1 MQSDDPRLR
10 DWVAGRLAPA
20 AAAEVERIVRGSA
33 ELTRV
38 VDELRAAAG
47 GAAEDDVEVAAEWRQ
62 IERERIAAE
71 RAEAREDVESLA
83 RDAAAG
89 RRVTNWPLVAMV
101 AALVAGVVLAVLVNG
116 RIDAARKQQ
125 AAAVDASG
133 REAAFLEPA
142 GSGSDEGPAGPG
154 QLPTISAADAPP
166 EGLGV
171 RLRLRDERSRLL
183 LEDLLAGSELRI
195 GGDEEGDEAVPER
208 LTARGVPAAVDALL
222 AALARRSDHFS
233 MEPFAVQ
240 AAPPA
245 PGAAAG
251 TVRLVLE
258 ILDEPAPTPAGGAEE
273 PLTGQQ

>member
-38 VDELRAAAG
+38 VDELRAAA
-47 GAAEDDVEVAAEWRQ
+47 EDDVEVAAEWRQ

-83 RDAAAG
+83 RDAAAAG
-89 RRVTNWPLVAMV
+89 RRITNWPLVAMV
-101 AALVAGVVLAVLVNG
+101 AALVAGVALAVLVNV

-154 QLPTISAADAPP
+154 QIPTISAADAPP

-183 LEDLLAGSELRI
+183 LEELLAGSELRI
-195 GGDEEGDEAVPER
+195 GGDEERDEAVPER

-240 AAPPA
+240 AAAPA

-251 TVRLVLE
+251 TVRLVVE
-258 ILDEPAPTPAGGAEE
+258 ILDEPAPAPDGGAEE
-273 PLTGQQ
+273 PRTGQQ